1 MRPVYCDALRPFFVW
16 NKADAT
22 PNARCEPGLKRS
34 ISHLRDCLAIWTSFR
49 SFTCASDVPFPSR
62 GHPYLTGL
70 AIAGG
75 IYWLGL
81 EGALVGPILLCCL
94 IVAVNMYSAMLQ
106 PPPQEGDGVGPTPP
120 SGQ

>member
-1 MRPVYCDALRPFFVW
+1 MGTFCTRERKYNMNERTLIF
-16 NKADAT
+16 
-22 PNARCEPGLKRS
+22 
-34 ISHLRDCLAIWTSFR
+34 
-49 SFTCASDVPFPSR
+49 R

-94 IVAVNMYSAMLQ
+94 IVAVNVYSTMLK
-106 PPPQEGDGVGPTPP
+106 PDPAPSSGPS
-120 SGQ
+120 SGNTLS